1 MPVQNCPTWLAV
13 LQITAVN
20 EKLQDEPATVNGS
33 PEDEGWLVKAKW
45 IEMARLVAVGA
56 WKQLLNTL
64 MS

>member
-1 MPVQNCPTWLAV
+1 MWLAV

-45 IEMARLVAVGA
+45 IEMGRLVPLGPG
-56 WKQLLNTL
+56 
-64 MS
+64 SSC